1 MVACYNIGMSQDEFT
16 KLFTYMQKEFKS
28 INERLD
34 NTASKQDLNRLV
46 DVVDAYAKQADTYMQ
61 EMLALSHKV
70 DRLERW
76 INQIAEQ
83 TGVRLTY

>member
-1 MVACYNIGMSQDEFT
+1 MSQDEFT
-16 KLFTYMQKEFKS
+16 KLFNYMQKEFDK
-28 INERLD
+28 INARLEQ
-34 NTASKQDLNRLV
+34 TATRKELDTLTNA
-46 DVVDAYAKQADTYMQ
+46 VDAYAKQADTYMQ

-76 INQIAEQ
+76 INQIAEK